1 MTTEVTTTPPG
12 VKLVADFVNT
22 IELDEDREELADAKS
37 LGAWL
42 QARELLPPGARVG
55 DADVRRAR
63 EVREALRK
71 LLLANNG
78 VPLEDDAV
86 PTLNGAAADARLR
99 VRFDEHGHTQLVPD
113 ERGVPGALARIL
125 GVAYTAM
132 ADETWDRLKACRLD
146 DCKWAFY
153 DQSKN
158 RSRTWCSMK
167 VCGNRAKARAYR
179 ERRRS

>member
-37 LGAWL
+37 LRAWL
-42 QARELLPPGARVG
+42 RERELLPSGARVG

-78 VPLEDDAV
+78 APLETDAV
-86 PTLNGAAADARLR
+86 ATLNAAAAEAHLR
-99 VRFDEHGHTQLVPD
+99 VRFDEHGHSQLVSD
-113 ERGVPGALARIL
+113 EQGVPGALSRIL

-146 DCKWAFY
+146 DCQWAFY
-153 DQSKN
+153 DHSKN

-179 ERRRS
+179 ERRRG